1 MIKKSLNNLRLH
13 QKIQYSFLF
22 TLAITLTMFI
32 VTIGFIIKGYNNELY
47 QQFFNTSNMLSS
59 YMEKDFAQTEALS
72 LSLIGDPSV
81 QNYLYLN
88 SSSDNMYEI
97 SKASNVMVKSLTGAF
112 LNQRTVSSI
121 TVINSDGK
129 PLTIGKQLSSD
140 VTKHIGEIT
149 NMAYEAEGQHLWYY
163 TDNPQGQIY
172 SVRAIRNTADIS
184 LDHMGILIINYN
196 LPKMVR
202 SNTSLTGKETVYFL
216 LSSDSCDTIYS
227 TLSTPPFTADQTLTL
242 QTIDNYAVEQIGGS
256 PYFIHTRPVDS
267 LNWYITTFFPLK
279 ELYRYNWRIIGILFC
294 IFFLI
299 ILIQAY
305 IAGKIARTITSPVE
319 ELVKNMD
326 RVDNNDLTTDY
337 LSQNDAYYRS
347 EEIGLLYRNFDHMM
361 HQIRVLIKENYE
373 KQLILKEAQY
383 QTLQAQI
390 NPHFLYNTLD
400 SIDWLAKLNDQE
412 EISRMIEALALL
424 LRNTISTG
432 AHLIPVEKELEILD
446 GYLYLQK
453 NRYEERL
460 LYEIKIDEQAYDCLV
475 PSLTLQIL
483 VENAIKHGPDSLVGP
498 CIIHITAKTIDTDHV
513 QFEVSD
519 NGKGIPPETVEAILN
534 GTYEAQ
540 GAGIGLKNL
549 INRFRIDFGDDYTFQ
564 VESSADEGT
573 TIRFSLPRGKGTE
586 HV

>member
-88 SSSDNMYEI
+88 NSSDNMYEI

-140 VTKHIGEIT
+140 VTKHIEEIT

-163 TDNPQGQIY
+163 TDNPQGKIY

-196 LPKMVR
+196 LPKMVH

-227 TLSTPPFTADQTLTL
+227 TLSTPPFTTDQTLTL
-242 QTIDNYAVEQIGGS
+242 QTIDNYTVEQIGGS

-432 AHLIPVEKELEILD
+432 AHLIPVEKELEILN

-460 LYEIKIDEQAYDCLV
+460 LYEIQIDEQAYNCLV

-483 VENAIKHGPDSLVGP
+483 VENAIKHGPDSLVGA
-498 CIIHITAKTIDTDHV
+498 CIIHISATAIDTDHI

-519 NGKGIPPETVEAILN
+519 NGNGIPPETVEAILN

-540 GAGIGLKNL
+540 GSGIGLKNL

-564 VESSADEGT
+564 VESSSEEGT
-573 TIRFSLPRGKGTE
+573 TIRFSLPRRKGTE

>member
-149 NMAYEAEGQHLWYY
+149 DMAYEAEGQHLWYY

-242 QTIDNYAVEQIGGS
+242 QTIDNYTVEQIGGS

-267 LNWYITTFFPLK
+267 LNWYITTFFPLE

-460 LYEIKIDEQAYDCLV
+460 LYEIQIDEQAYDCLV

-540 GAGIGLKNL
+540 GSGIGLKNL